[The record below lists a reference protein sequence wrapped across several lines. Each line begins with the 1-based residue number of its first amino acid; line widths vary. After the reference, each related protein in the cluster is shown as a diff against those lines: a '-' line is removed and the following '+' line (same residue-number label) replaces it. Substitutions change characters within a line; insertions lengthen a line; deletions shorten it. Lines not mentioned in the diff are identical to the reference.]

1 MNNINKVLDNLEESI
16 ETVLQLTEK
25 SEAGFHVNLEKETQ
39 GNNNFRK
46 VLYTAPKL
54 QLVLMSLKPNEDI
67 GLETHDNTDQF
78 FRVDQGSGKAIIGS
92 ETYTLKDGDAVI
104 VPKGTR
110 HNIIAGKEGIK
121 LYTVYAPP
129 HHEDGEIRKTKKA
142 ALAAEEKEE

>member
-1 MNNINKVLDNLEESI
+1 MNNIDKILQLMDESINKVIRLAEEAK
-16 ETVLQLTEK
+16 T
-25 SEAGFHVNLEKETQ
+25 GYHVGLEKATQ
-39 GNNNFRK
+39 DNNNFRK
-46 VLYTAPKL
+46 VLFTAPKL

-67 GLETHDNTDQF
+67 GLETHNDTDQF

-104 VPKGTR
+104 VPMGTQ
-110 HNIIAGKEGIK
+110 HNIIAGADGIK